1 MKESP
6 EGHGMNGESVIMT
19 GKNHVNTNIEDK
31 VAKLYKVLF
40 RDGCMYYKAT
50 DKKNG
55 VLRIKMVVI
64 LEGAGLDELVIK
76 R

>member
-19 GKNHVNTNIEDK
+19 GKNHVNTNIENK
-31 VAKLYKVLF
+31 VTKLCKVLF

-50 DKKNG
+50 GKKKWSTQNQDG
-55 VLRIKMVVI
+55 GYLGGSRI
-64 LEGAGLDELVIK
+64 